1 MIPFRNET
9 DTVEEYDFLKGGGA
23 MYRKNYE
30 RAKKRRRRIL
40 IVKIQLMVI
49 TIFVI
54 FVVFMIYNGI
64 HTKDQQVLREEKELK
79 QEQQNPK
86 KEEKQSLTKEKQT
99 NETEIKKRVNS
110 KEAKKIWK
118 KNKELLVLVNKENIC
133 PEKEFNRRKI
143 CNGRIEAADII
154 YSDLCQMLTDAGK
167 EGYNYWIASGYRS
180 AMKQQKLVDQ
190 DVQAA
195 MNQGLSYDDA
205 LEKTYEETMPAGYS
219 EHQTGLALD
228 ILSSSNLNMDITQ
241 ENTEENRW
249 LTEHCYEYGF
259 ILRYPKD
266 KENITKI
273 SYEPWHF
280 RYVGKE
286 AAKYM
291 KENQLTLEEF
301 YLSL

>member
-1 MIPFRNET
+1 
-9 DTVEEYDFLKGGGA
+9 
-23 MYRKNYE
+23 MYKKNYE
-30 RAKKRRRRIL
+30 RAKKKRRRVL
-40 IVKIQLMVI
+40 IVRMQLMAIMV
-49 TIFVI
+49 FVI
-54 FVVFMIYNGI
+54 FIVFMVYNRLHI
-64 HTKDQQVLREEKELK
+64 KDQQVVKEEAKELQQK
-79 QEQQNPK
+79 QEIQK
-86 KEEKQSLTKEKQT
+86 KEEKHSLKKEKQT
-99 NETEIKKRVNS
+99 NETDLKKRGNS

-133 PEKEFNRRKI
+133 PEKGFSRRKI
-143 CNGRIEAADII
+143 CNGRIETADII

-180 AMKQQKLVDQ
+180 ALKQQKLVDQ

-195 MNQGLSYDDA
+195 MNQGLSYDKA

-228 ILSSSNLNMDITQ
+228 ILSSSNLNMDASQ
-241 ENTEENRW
+241 ENTKENQW
-249 LTEHCYEYGF
+249 MKEHCYEYGF

-266 KENITKI
+266 KENITQI

-286 AAKYM
+286 AAKYI

-301 YLSL
+301 HLIL

>member
-1 MIPFRNET
+1 
-9 DTVEEYDFLKGGGA
+9 

-30 RAKKRRRRIL
+30 RAKKKRRRVL
-40 IVKIQLMVI
+40 IVRMQLM
-49 TIFVI
+49 TIMVFVI
-54 FVVFMIYNGI
+54 FIVFMVYNRLHI
-64 HTKDQQVLREEKELK
+64 KDQQVVKEEAKELQQK
-79 QEQQNPK
+79 QEIQK
-86 KEEKQSLTKEKQT
+86 KEEKHILKKEKQT
-99 NETEIKKRVNS
+99 NETDLKKRGNS

-133 PEKEFNRRKI
+133 PEKGLSRRKI

-180 AMKQQKLVDQ
+180 ALKQQKLVDQ

-195 MNQGLSYDDA
+195 MNQGLSYDKA

-228 ILSSSNLNMDITQ
+228 ILSSSNLNMDASQ
-241 ENTEENRW
+241 ENTKENQW
-249 LTEHCYEYGF
+249 MKEHCYEYGF

-266 KENITKI
+266 KENITQI

-301 YLSL
+301 HLIL

>member
-1 MIPFRNET
+1 M
-9 DTVEEYDFLKGGGA
+9 D
-23 MYRKNYE
+23 RKKYE
-30 RAKKRRRRIL
+30 RAKKRRRRVI
-40 IVKIQLMVI
+40 IVRMQLMAIIVFA
-49 TIFVI
+49 IFI
-54 FVVFMIYNGI
+54 VFMVYNRL
-64 HTKDQQVLREEKELK
+64 HTSDQQVVKEEKELQQK
-79 QEQQNPK
+79 QHNSE
-86 KEEKQSLTKEKQT
+86 KEIKQSLTKKKQK
-99 NETEIKKRVNS
+99 NETETKKRGNS

-133 PEKEFNRRKI
+133 PEKGLARRKI
-143 CNGRIEAADII
+143 CNGRIEAADVL

-167 EGYNYWIASGYRS
+167 KGYSYWIASGYRS

-228 ILSSSNLNMDITQ
+228 ILSSSNLDMDVTQ

-249 LTEHCYEYGF
+249 IKEHCYEYGF

-266 KENITKI
+266 KENVTKI

>member
-1 MIPFRNET
+1 
-9 DTVEEYDFLKGGGA
+9 

-30 RAKKRRRRIL
+30 RAKKKRRRVL
-40 IVKIQLMVI
+40 IVRMQLM
-49 TIFVI
+49 TIMVFVI
-54 FVVFMIYNGI
+54 FIVFMVYNRLHI
-64 HTKDQQVLREEKELK
+64 KDQQVVKEEAKELQQK
-79 QEQQNPK
+79 QEIQK
-86 KEEKQSLTKEKQT
+86 KEEKHSLKKEKQT
-99 NETEIKKRVNS
+99 NDTDLKKRGNS

-133 PEKEFNRRKI
+133 PEKGLSRRKI

-180 AMKQQKLVDQ
+180 ALKQQKLVDQ

-195 MNQGLSYDDA
+195 MNQGLSYDKA

-228 ILSSSNLNMDITQ
+228 ILSSSNLNMDASQ
-241 ENTEENRW
+241 ENTKENQW
-249 LTEHCYEYGF
+249 MKEHCYEYGF

-266 KENITKI
+266 KENITQI

-301 YLSL
+301 HLIL